1 MDTKTESSN
10 LNDTQ
15 MLREVLD
22 RIASD
27 LSMIIDREIQVL
39 EASTERVQKR
49 VCGEDAIHLS
59 FKLEFKKEGETGNGC
74 ILIPL
79 PEAVAIASYLMMA
92 PDETVQ
98 ANREANSLDRGLK
111 DAMLEVANF
120 IGGSTDA
127 VLRSWNVKQEVAV
140 SSEGCQGVKAG
151 DIPNFKHDGAAE
163 LILGRVQMQVHEF
176 PPFELIL
183 MFPSF
188 VAPSA

>member
-1 MDTKTESSN
+1 MDTKTQSSN

-27 LSMIIDREIQVL
+27 LSMIIDREIQVQD
-39 EASTERVQKR
+39 ASAERVKKR
-49 VCGEDAIHLS
+49 ARGEDTIHLS
-59 FKLEFKKEGETGNGC
+59 FKLGFKKDDCEGHGC

-79 PEAVAIASYLMMA
+79 PEAVSIASYLMMA
-92 PDETVQ
+92 PDEVVQ
-98 ANREANSLDRGLK
+98 AKREENSLDRGLK
-111 DAMLEVANF
+111 DAMMEVANF

-127 VLRSWNVKQEVAV
+127 VLRSWNGKQEVAV
-140 SSEGCQGVKAG
+140 CSEGCQGVKAG
-151 DIPNFKHDGAAE
+151 DVPNFPHDGAAE
-163 LILGRVQMQVHEF
+163 LILGRIQMQVHEF

-188 VAPSA
+188 VAPGA